1 MSEPVFNPS
10 LPVLGVQGGEA
21 SPLVPLLLHMEGCAT
36 QEEMNS
42 NVTKTIER
50 GYVRFNEYL
59 TSCSGKVNLCGAGP
73 SLKTT
78 YKGMTGDVL
87 AVNSAIGFLLDH
99 GVVPKFGMIWDA
111 AEICENFAV
120 PHPEVTYLI
129 GARCHPK
136 VFERLK
142 DCKVIVW
149 HAAGDHNIVDFL
161 AEKSIAEPLINGGSA
176 GVTRGMYLAVALG
189 YRELHV
195 HGADSSYS
203 EEGETHI
210 RGSLVPEKNIVIHVG
225 NHDGH
230 KSFRTTPEWCA
241 QIEEFKMIY
250 PYFRAMGINVFVEGD
265 GMLPHV
271 YRVMANSFAKAEAE
285 AEEKG
290 LHLQKRDFILQDN
303 QCSPQI

>member
-1 MSEPVFNPS
+1 MSEPVFQPS

-36 QEEMNS
+36 QEEMND

-59 TSCSGKVNLCGAGP
+59 TSCSGRVSLCGAGP
-73 SLKTT
+73 SLKKH
-78 YKGMTGDVL
+78 YKEITGDVL

-99 GVVPKFGMIWDA
+99 GVIPKFGMIWDA
-111 AEICENFAV
+111 AEICEHFAV
-120 PHPEVTYLI
+120 HHPEVTYLI

-149 HAAGDHNIVDFL
+149 HAAGDHNISEFMAQKGL
-161 AEKSIAEPLINGGSA
+161 EEPLINGGSA
-176 GVTRGMYLAVALG
+176 GVTRGLYLAVALG
-189 YRELHV
+189 YREIEV
-195 HGADSSYS
+195 YGADSSYS

-210 RGSLVPEKNIVIHVG
+210 RGSLVPEKNIHIHVG

-230 KSFRTTPEWCA
+230 KVFRTTPEWCA
-241 QIEEFKMIY
+241 QVEEFKMIY
-250 PYFRAMGINVFVEGD
+250 PYFRQMDIHIRVHGE

-271 YRVMANSFAKAEAE
+271 YKVMAESFTKAEEE
-285 AEEKG
+285 AKEKG
-290 LHLQKRDFILQDN
+290 LVMQKRDFLLQDH
-303 QCSPQI
+303 QCSPQT